1 MKFFYI
7 LFEYFERFIEEIH
20 PQLKKDFY
28 QDLDLNTNV
37 SDIEN
42 ETDNK
47 NN

>member
-7 LFEYFERFIEEIH
+7 LFDFFEQFFEEIH
-20 PQLKKDFY
+20 PQMTKDFY
-28 QDLDLNTNV
+28 EDLDLNTNI

-42 ETDNK
+42 EADK

>member
-7 LFEYFERFIEEIH
+7 LVEYFERFLEEIH

-28 QDLDLNTNV
+28 EDLDLNTNK
-37 SDIEN
+37 SDLEN
-42 ETDNK
+42 EADK